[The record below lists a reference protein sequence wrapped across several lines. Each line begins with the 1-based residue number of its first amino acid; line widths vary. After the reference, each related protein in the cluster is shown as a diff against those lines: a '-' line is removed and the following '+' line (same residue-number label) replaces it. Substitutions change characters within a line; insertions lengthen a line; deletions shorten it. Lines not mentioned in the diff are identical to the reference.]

1 MFYFAVIINNTGE
14 QPSKK
19 LTFWQMWNLSFGFF
33 GVQIAYAL
41 QSANISRI
49 FATLGADP
57 HQLSFFWILPPLMGM
72 IVQPL
77 IGKWSDRTWCR
88 MGRRKP
94 YLLVGAIVAVLVMAF
109 MPNAGSLNFSQRLFL
124 GLNGAMWFGLF
135 SLIFLD
141 TSINVAMQPFKMMVG
156 DMVGEEQKAQAYSIQ
171 SLLCNAGSLVGYL
184 FPIFFTWIGIANT
197 APKGVIPPS
206 VVWSFYCGAA
216 ILILCVLYT
225 FAKVKEMPPAEYA
238 AFHGIGEIRRS
249 EPAND
254 GKAEPAT
261 GGKAEPANDGKA
273 EPANDGKEGLLKLL
287 LHAPKTFWTV
297 GLVQF
302 FCWAAFMYMWT
313 YTNGAIAA
321 NCWGT
326 TDPASEGYQAA
337 GNWVGVVF
345 AVQAVGS
352 ILWALVL
359 PKFKSLRLAYV
370 VSLLIGAAGFISVAF
385 VHNPYLLFVSYFL
398 IGAAWAAM
406 LALPFTL
413 LTNAL
418 SGEHMGSYLGLFNC
432 TICLPQIV
440 AAALGGGVLKL
451 VGGVQA
457 RMLVIAGVLLVCGS
471 LAVALVQEHNKK

>member
-1 MFYFAVIINNTGE
+1 MQVT
-14 QPSKK
+14 KK
-19 LTFWQMWNLSFGFF
+19 LTFWDMWNLSFGFF

-77 IGKWSDRTWCR
+77 IGKYSDRTWCR

-94 YLLVGAIVAVLVMAF
+94 YLLVGAIVAVLVMIF
-109 MPNAGSLNFSQRLFL
+109 LPNAGSLNFSSRLLL

-225 FAKVKEMPPAEYA
+225 FLRVKEMPPKEYA
-238 AFHGIGEIRRS
+238 EFHGIDLQKQET
-249 EPAND
+249 
-254 GKAEPAT
+254 KAD
-261 GGKAEPANDGKA
+261 K
-273 EPANDGKEGLLKLL
+273 GLVKLL
-287 LHAPKTFWTV
+287 LEAPKAFWTV

-302 FCWAAFMYMWT
+302 FCWAAFLYMWT
-313 YTNGAIAA
+313 YTNGAIADNVWHTA
-321 NCWGT
+321 DT
-326 TDPASEGYQAA
+326 ASEAYQTA
-337 GNWVGVVF
+337 GNWVGVLF

-352 ILWALVL
+352 LVWAAMI
-359 PKFKSLRLAYV
+359 PRFKNIKLAYV
-370 VSLLIGAAGFISVAF
+370 VSLLVGALGFASVMF
-385 VHNPYLLFVSYFL
+385 IHNQYLLFVSYFL
-398 IGAAWAAM
+398 IGFAWAAM

-418 SGEHMGSYLGLFNC
+418 EGSPYMGSYLGLFNC

-440 AAALGGGVLKL
+440 AAATGGAVLSL
-451 VGGVQA
+451 VGTQPAMLLVAGVY
-457 RMLVIAGVLLVCGS
+457 LVIGAACV
-471 LAVALVQEHNKK
+471 KFIK